1 MTWVVRIIALGL
13 ELFGLYYVL
22 KLAHQDNYRGALT
35 RLAFE
40 VVLVLVF
47 VTCHVFVEMV
57 LRDDR
62 RGGPPWWLR

>member
-1 MTWVVRIIALGL
+1 MNWVVRLVALGI
-13 ELFGLYYVL
+13 ELSGLYYVL

-47 VTCHVFVEMV
+47 VTCHLVVEMM
-57 LRDDR
+57 LRNNR